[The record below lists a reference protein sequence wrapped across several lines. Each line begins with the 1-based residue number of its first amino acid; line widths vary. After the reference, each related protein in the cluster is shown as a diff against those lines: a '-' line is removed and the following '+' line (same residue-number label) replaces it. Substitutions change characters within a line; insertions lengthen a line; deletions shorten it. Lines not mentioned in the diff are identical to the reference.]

1 MNYALEAA
9 VVSIPEDSTTPSAPA
24 AAGWYPDADLRGT
37 ERYYDG
43 TAWTENTRPVEDD
56 VVAKMSSKKGWI
68 IGGAIAAGAVLVGVI
83 AGVSVSASS
92 GSAVKATSSPEASAV
107 DLNLVA
113 VPDLI
118 GMTVADAR
126 SEMNKVGLALYVPDG
141 TDDQAIIATQTFQ
154 AGREVADG
162 TEVLVTVESTP
173 EPAADSLSFADGAA
187 LNPLAMV
194 GWQLS
199 LGSDDGNWTLKP
211 DAEPGE
217 VIFVNADG
225 TCTAQ
230 YWQQTYETAAAD
242 DLAASDEFLGQL
254 SGATS
259 EEIVR
264 YAFDGHFARSNG
276 PDGPETDGEVATRT
290 LLWDNDE
297 GTFLLT
303 ARVFRTLDYA
313 TSTMNNAYSLQIQ
326 CAAGVDPE
334 TVEDSLDAVA
344 KVTVSH

>member
-1 MNYALEAA
+1 MTD
-9 VVSIPEDSTTPSAPA
+9 DSTAPSAPV
-24 AAGWYPDADLRGT
+24 AAGWYPDADLLDT

-43 TAWTENTRPVEDD
+43 TTWTEKTRPVEDD
-56 VVAKMSSKKGWI
+56 VVAKKSSKMGWI
-68 IGGAIAAGAVLVGVI
+68 IGGSIAAGAVLVAVI
-83 AGVSVSASS
+83 AGVTVSASS
-92 GSAVKATSSPEASAV
+92 GSAVKATSSPQASAA
-107 DLNLVA
+107 DLDLVA
-113 VPDLI
+113 VPNLL

-126 SEMNKVGLALYVPDG
+126 AEMNKVGLTLYVPDG
-141 TDDQAIIATQTFQ
+141 TDDQAIIATQSLE
-154 AGREVADG
+154 AGQEVADG

-173 EPAADSLSFADGAA
+173 EPEGDSLSFADGAA
-187 LNPLAMV
+187 LDPLSMV
-194 GWQLS
+194 GWHLS
-199 LGSDDGNWTLKP
+199 LGSDDENWTLKP
-211 DAEPGE
+211 DAESGE

-230 YWQQTYETAAAD
+230 YWQEIYETAAAD

-259 EEIVR
+259 EEVVR
-264 YAFDGHFARSNG
+264 YAFDGHFALSNG
-276 PDGPETDGEVATRT
+276 PDGPATEGEVATRT

-303 ARVFRTLDYA
+303 ARVFNNLDYA

-334 TVEDSLDAVA
+334 TVVDSLDAIA
-344 KVTVSH
+344 KVAVSQ